1 MAALTRKLTVVGDDR
16 CGKTCLLFA
25 LCHEQ
30 LPKSCEPTLF
40 NAYTSD
46 SEVEGKEMKLVLFN
60 TAGKNDVSY
69 QNLRSVFY
77 KDTDVILMCFSVDRP
92 DSQQNILDFW
102 VPEIK
107 MFCPTV
113 PIILVA
119 TKIELRVDE
128 GMKKKLTSPGNEPI
142 TTTEGKALAAS
153 IGAYAYL
160 ECSAKTKD
168 GMDTALEVI
177 SQCAL
182 EEKRTRESHTAAAE
196 FCKRN
201 EHYFVVGFHHVK

>member
-1 MAALTRKLTVVGDDR
+1 MAALRRNLTAVGDDR

-30 LPKSCEPTLF
+30 LLESYEPSLF
-40 NAYTSD
+40 DAYTTD
-46 SEVEGKEMKLVLFN
+46 TEVDGKEMKLILFDV
-60 TAGKNDVSY
+60 AGKNEVSY
-69 QNLRSVFY
+69 RNLRSVFY
-77 KDTDVILMCFSVDRP
+77 EDTDVILMCFSVDRP

-107 MFCPTV
+107 QFCPTV
-113 PIILVA
+113 PIILVG
-119 TKIELRVDE
+119 TKIELRSDE
-128 GMKKKLTSPGNEPI
+128 GIKNKLTTAGNKPI

-160 ECSAKTKD
+160 ECSAKTKE
-168 GMDTALEVI
+168 GVDTVLEII

-182 EEKRTRESHTAAAE
+182 KEK
-196 FCKRN
+196 
-201 EHYFVVGFHHVK
+201 

>member
-1 MAALTRKLTVVGDDR
+1 MAAFRRKLTVVGDDC

-30 LPKSCEPTLF
+30 LPKTYEPTLCD
-40 NAYTSD
+40 AYTVD
-46 SEVEGKEMKLVLFN
+46 TEVDGKEIKLILMDV
-60 TAGKNDVSY
+60 AGKNEVSY

-92 DSQQNILDFW
+92 DSRQNILDFW

-107 MFCPTV
+107 VFCPTV

-119 TKIELRVDE
+119 TKIELRDDE
-128 GMKKKLTSPGNEPI
+128 GTKKKRTTLGNEPI
-142 TTTEGKALAAS
+142 NTTEGKALAAS

-160 ECSAKTKD
+160 ECSAKTKE
-168 GMDTALEVI
+168 GVDTALKII

-182 EEKRTRESHTAAAE
+182 NEKR
-196 FCKRN
+196 KRKT
-201 EHYFVVGFHHVK
+201 HYRCCQVL

>member
-1 MAALTRKLTVVGDDR
+1 MAALRRKLTVVGDDR

-25 LCHEQ
+25 LRHEQ
-30 LPKSCEPTLF
+30 LPKSYEATLF
-40 NAYTSD
+40 DVYTTD
-46 SEVEGKEMKLVLFN
+46 TEVDGKEMKLILFDV
-60 TAGKNDVSY
+60 AGKNEFSY

-107 MFCPTV
+107 LFCPTV
-113 PIILVA
+113 PIILMA
-119 TKIELRVDE
+119 TKIELRGDE
-128 GMKKKLTSPGNEPI
+128 GSKKKLTTLIGNEPI
-142 TTTEGKALAAS
+142 NTTEGKALAAS

-160 ECSAKTKD
+160 ECSAKTKE
-168 GMDTALEVI
+168 GVDTALEII

-182 EEKRTRESHTAAAE
+182 NEKRRR
-196 FCKRN
+196 KR
-201 EHYFVVGFHHVK
+201 HYGRCRIL

>member
-182 EEKRTRESHTAAAE
+182 EEK
-196 FCKRN
+196 
-201 EHYFVVGFHHVK
+201 

>member
-1 MAALTRKLTVVGDDR
+1 MDAPQRKITVVGDDR

-25 LCHEQ
+25 LRHEP
-30 LPKSCEPTLF
+30 LPKSYEPTLF
-40 NAYTSD
+40 DTYTTD
-46 SEVEGKEMKLVLFN
+46 TEVDGKEMKLILCDV
-60 TAGKNDVSY
+60 AGKNEFSY

-77 KDTDVILMCFSVDRP
+77 KDTDIILMCFSVDVH

-107 MFCPTV
+107 QFCPMV

-119 TKIELRVDE
+119 TKIELRGDE
-128 GMKKKLTSPGNEPI
+128 SIKKKLPFPSNEPFN
-142 TTTEGKALAAS
+142 TTEGKALAAK

-160 ECSAKTKD
+160 ECSAKTKE
-168 GMDTALEVI
+168 GVDTALKMI

-182 EEKRTRESHTAAAE
+182 NQKRRR
-196 FCKRN
+196 KR
-201 EHYFVVGFHHVK
+201 HYRHCRIL